1 MAVDD
6 SSCAD
11 KVDPEVV
18 GYFVSLV
25 FFLTIIGRN
34 KTEGEREKQRERERE
49 RVIVAHWK

>member
-34 KTEGEREKQRERERE
+34 KTEGERENERERE